1 MIHSTSSGEDNL
13 QDPQP
18 TSDPGAAFLHRPW
31 CLSHRHKTATEWVP
45 NHPPAFV
52 YHVKMQRPILV
63 FAVIAILLQALSVS
77 ANCFDSLAPAS
88 AATLQSGTGGTDGDA
103 NCCGYCFC
111 CHVAGALG
119 CPLPR
124 TVLALAGL
132 VLPSGN
138 PLQPEPAVCPIPR
151 PPRA

>member
-1 MIHSTSSGEDNL
+1 
-13 QDPQP
+13 
-18 TSDPGAAFLHRPW
+18 
-31 CLSHRHKTATEWVP
+31 
-45 NHPPAFV
+45 V

-111 CHVAGALG
+111 CHVAGAGLS
-119 CPLPR
+119 
-124 TVLALAGL
+124 LAAHGSGARRPGSSKRESAAAGTGHRSDPQASPSLTSISAPFRVATKNKGGKSRASQSSAHSLARL
-132 VLPSGN
+132 
-138 PLQPEPAVCPIPR
+138 
-151 PPRA
+151 RAACARAGSI

>member
-1 MIHSTSSGEDNL
+1 
-13 QDPQP
+13 
-18 TSDPGAAFLHRPW
+18 
-31 CLSHRHKTATEWVP
+31 
-45 NHPPAFV
+45 V

-88 AATLQSGTGGTDGDA
+88 AATLLSGTGGADGDA

-111 CHVAGALG
+111 CHVAGALD